1 MALVDAE
8 GFGGTATLTDLT
20 NSGVVLSINS
30 NGTPALNTSG
40 GPFGDNYISG
50 GSNAAGGGF
59 WRIFP
64 AGYSSFI
71 VGSRINVT
79 QATGTGNIY
88 FADSVGNEV
97 FHISINGSTGALT
110 VARVGTTLATVVN
123 AFIPGTWNFIEI
135 STTISTTVGAVTI
148 RRNGTTI
155 LTLTG
160 VNNQATTGNLVYA
173 VLWNSTTATNMI
185 SFTHYYLCDTT
196 GPAPYNTFLG
206 DVRIL
211 NKQPLA
217 NSAVQFTP
225 SSGNVTGTGLTAA
238 ITSSYAT
245 GTIVYSPVQL
255 ISGRGTLTALSISLS
270 STYTGHFKLAL
281 YSDSGQTVSLGG
293 ASSGPP
299 VALLAQSAEITNGV
313 AGVNTVPI
321 VGGPFLT
328 PGFYWVAVIAD
339 ATLPVNANS
348 SGTVV
353 KYTQALS
360 YASGF
365 PSSANSLASAVTG
378 GICTLTINANDNY
391 VNAGQPSFNSGIYN
405 SDTVAGHQDL
415 FTQSG
420 GVPSTATVYAAQ
432 VKTFALKPDAGVRS
446 GANIIQSGTTT
457 VAGSAFYPG
466 VSVQKFG
473 SLFTTDPATGV
484 AWTPSGINAAKFGYR
499 LVS

>member
-20 NSGVVLSINS
+20 NSGVILNINS
-30 NGTPALNTSG
+30 SGSPALNTSG

-50 GSNAAGGGF
+50 GGTAAGGGF

-71 VGSRINVT
+71 IGCRINVT
-79 QATGTGNIY
+79 PATGTGNIY

-97 FHISINGSTGALT
+97 FHISINGNTGSLT
-110 VARVGTTLATVVN
+110 VVRVSTTLGTVAN

-160 VNNQATTGNLVYA
+160 VNNQASTGNLVYA
-173 VLWNSTTATNMI
+173 ALWNNTTATNMI

-225 SSGNVTGTGLTAA
+225 SSGSIVGSGWSTVST
-238 ITSSYAT
+238 TSLST
-245 GTIVYSPVQL
+245 GTIHYMAVQL
-255 ISGRGTLTALSISLS
+255 TGRGTLTALSVSLAGA
-270 STYTGHFKLAL
+270 YTGHFKLAL
-281 YSDSGQTVSLGG
+281 YSDNGATTALGTNTG
-293 ASSGPP
+293 GGP
-299 VALLAQSAEITNGV
+299 VALLAQSAEITNGTI
-313 AGVNTVPI
+313 GTNTVPI
-321 VGGPFLT
+321 VGGPSLAA
-328 PGFYWVAVIAD
+328 GWYWVAVIFD
-339 ATLPVNANS
+339 ATISVNITGS
-348 SGTVV
+348 QTLG
-353 KYTQALS
+353 KYTQTLS

-365 PSSANSLASAVTG
+365 PSSPTG
-378 GICTLTINANDNY
+378 LSIGSTAGLVCTLTVSNTDNY
-391 VNAGQPSFNSGIYN
+391 LSLGQTSFSSGIYN

-466 VSVQKFG
+466 ASLQKFS